1 MQRAPGL
8 FHGRY
13 RDRRLWRP
21 RDLPPTGADRLPRQP
36 LPDANTRQA
45 ENCAGAGARVERL
58 GVRLPSS
65 ARVFQ
70 ASSLRPPGTCHASA
84 GSAPRASARRQD
96 ASITDVG
103 GLFGAPGRS
112 VRNDVDWLVCR
123 CRIATQLVEER
134 EQFGGFLLQQDQ
146 GTFVGFLH
154 VASVQDA
161 PQRSPGL
168 EQTACQP
175 VWCWLGRCDH
185 AHQHLRSGGF
195 ELSLRFGVHG
205 LQRHHAGD
213 ASGRHGAAVVGKRGR
228 KCAACPV
235 AGASGTDLGDLPV
248 GNPAGARA
256 IAPGSAAGQ
265 LIAT

>member
-13 RDRRLWRP
+13 RTAGSGDRVICRQLALTGCRASRCQMRTQDRP
-21 RDLPPTGADRLPRQP
+21 KIAPVLVHASN
-36 LPDANTRQA
+36 A
-45 ENCAGAGARVERL
+45 C

-65 ARVFQ
+65 ARVFH
-70 ASSLRPPGTCHASA
+70 AFSLRPPGTCHASA
-84 GSAPRASARRQD
+84 ARAPRVSARRQD

-134 EQFGGFLLQQDQ
+134 KQFGGFLLQQDQ

-161 PQRSPGL
+161 PQRCPGL